1 MPGINPNLPTDWGVY
16 RPAEL
21 SIRLRSPEMST
32 DWTSVYNDMELK
44 RPATLGKELEQ
55 QARSITIQN
64 VAIKAQEGDRMMNSI
79 ASGEKNVFGRI
90 AHDRYMRNGQKDI
103 TVEAIP
109 HQGVIID
116 FRIYPPE
123 IQVDPRGVQPK

>member
-1 MPGINPNLPTDWGVY
+1 MPGIQPMLSNDWGAY

-21 SIRLRSPEMST
+21 NIRMKSAEMDT
-32 DWTSVYNDMELK
+32 DWTSVFNDLELK
-44 RPATLGKELEQ
+44 RPMTLAKEIEQ
-55 QARSITIQN
+55 QARSKAIEN
-64 VAIKAQEGDRMMNSI
+64 VAIKAQEGDRMMNI
-79 ASGEKNVFGRI
+79 AAGEKNVFGRI
-90 AHDRYMRNGQKDI
+90 AHDRYMRNGQKEV

-123 IQVDPRGVQPK
+123 ISIDPRGALPK